1 MALSQLAFSLLPLEQ
16 QLPLVWLGGRFLAA
30 RHLGP
35 QVVALYSLPPFLVEV
50 YYEPDG
56 PTVLRTRTLP
66 VGARLDAYADY
77 LSLPCS

>member
-1 MALSQLAFSLLPLEQ
+1 MKK
-16 QLPLVWLGGRFLAA
+16 QLPLVWLSGLFLAA

-50 YYEPDG
+50 YYEPSG
-56 PTVLRTRTLP
+56 PTVLRTRSLP
-66 VGARLDAYADY
+66 ISARLDAYADH